1 MDTYRV
7 WFTIIIKFVGTNR
20 ITTNLTLWELTNY
33 GGFLMD
39 YFREEMETMP
49 RDELDALIDERIR
62 YTVKYAADN
71 SLFLPEMVP
80 KKII

>member
-1 MDTYRV
+1 
-7 WFTIIIKFVGTNR
+7 
-20 ITTNLTLWELTNY
+20 
-33 GGFLMD
+33 MD